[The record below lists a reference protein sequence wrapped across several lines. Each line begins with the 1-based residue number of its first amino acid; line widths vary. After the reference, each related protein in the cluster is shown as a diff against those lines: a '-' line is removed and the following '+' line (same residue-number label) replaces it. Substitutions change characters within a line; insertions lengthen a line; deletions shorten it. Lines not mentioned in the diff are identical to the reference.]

1 MQKDTSK
8 ILEEIS
14 LCSDFK
20 KFYQDNENYMIHEDL
35 PALLTRFMHE
45 KNRKKSEVIRNA
57 QLSEVYGY
65 QIFSGLRT
73 PERKKLLCLILSLGL
88 NVEEAQQLLKAAG
101 YSPLYAKLPFDSIV
115 LYGIKNKLSVLEMN
129 EMLYEYD
136 FETLG

>member
-8 ILEEIS
+8 ILEEIF

-20 KFYQDNENYMIHEDL
+20 KFYQDNENHIIQENL
-35 PALLTRFMHE
+35 PALLTRFMQE
-45 KNRKKSEVIRNA
+45 KNRKKSEVIRNS

-129 EMLYEYD
+129 EMLYEYE